1 MFRASG
7 GVCDRCV
14 FAPHRVVEQYDD
26 GFEALT
32 LRKAWLSREVSCLG
46 SRKTTKN
53 SEDLKIGRVLEIRGA
68 VVLITGAA
76 QGIGAAC
83 APPFTKGFTEAG
95 AQVALLGVDAE
106 LSASAPDGALTVTGD
121 ITEDVVRQRFL
132 NEAVAPYGRVDVLI
146 NNVGVGQF
154 GFPSEVDVEVSKRM
168 FDVNV
173 FSLIALTQLVLPE
186 MRRGRSGAV
195 VNIGS
200 VGGEVGLPWAVMYCA
215 TKFREHALAGAAP
228 AEVEDIRWVVTPR
241 QIAEGIAG
249 GVAARGYKGV

>member
-1 MFRASG
+1 
-7 GVCDRCV
+7 
-14 FAPHRVVEQYDD
+14 
-26 GFEALT
+26 
-32 LRKAWLSREVSCLG
+32 
-46 SRKTTKN
+46 
-53 SEDLKIGRVLEIRGA
+53 LEIRGA

-83 APPFTKGFTEAG
+83 ASLFTEAG
-95 AQVALLGVDAE
+95 ARVALLDVDAE
-106 LSASAPDGALTVTGD
+106 LGASAPDGALTVTGD
-121 ITEDVVRQRFL
+121 ITEDEVRRRFV
-132 NEAVAPYGRVDVLI
+132 NEAVARYGRIDILI

-168 FDVNV
+168 FDINV

-186 MRRGRSGAV
+186 MRRRRSGAV

-215 TKFREHALAGAAP
+215 TKWSVHCYTDSLRRELMGSGVQVLKMTPGIVATKFREHALAGAAP
-228 AEVEDIRWVVTPR
+228 AEVEDIRRVVTPR

-249 GVAARGYKGV
+249 GLRRGATKVYTPRIGILFRALDYYFPWAMDRYLRAKF

>member
-1 MFRASG
+1 M
-7 GVCDRCV
+7 
-14 FAPHRVVEQYDD
+14 
-26 GFEALT
+26 
-32 LRKAWLSREVSCLG
+32 K
-46 SRKTTKN
+46 
-53 SEDLKIGRVLEIRGA
+53 IRGA

-83 APPFTKGFTEAG
+83 ASFFTEAG
-95 AQVALLGVDAE
+95 ARVALLDVDAE
-106 LSASAPDGALTVTGD
+106 LGATAPHGALTITGD
-121 ITEDVVRQRFL
+121 ITEDEVRRRFV
-132 NEAVAPYGRVDVLI
+132 NEALARYGRIDVLI

-186 MRRGRSGAV
+186 MRRRRSGAV

-215 TKFREHALAGAAP
+215 TKWAVHCYTAVSYTHLDVYKRQQISLLPSISAP
-228 AEVEDIRWVVTPR
+228 L
-241 QIAEGIAG
+241 
-249 GVAARGYKGV
+249 